1 MERAIELKKIISE
14 IEDRYE
20 PEINKLKLELKRLND
35 LKNGEVFEYEEELG
49 RLLFDY
55 TNGLAILPDY
65 PGVYLRTTK
74 QVSISDNDAVPM
86 EYWRPSLSVIKEQ
99 LKESDYTISIDGI
112 EITDK
117 NTVVIRT
124 K

>member
-1 MERAIELKKIISE
+1 M
-14 IEDRYE
+14 
-20 PEINKLKLELKRLND
+20 KLELQRLND
-35 LKNGEVFEYEEELG
+35 LTNSEVFEYAEELG

-74 QVSISDNDAVPM
+74 QVSISDNDAVPI